1 MSIFLIFVFRL
12 SSGKFFVLVV
22 KLLRGI
28 LVIFFIFRFRDGNLV
43 CVDFGGGGLVGI
55 GWLDY
60 MFRFIF
66 GVWGFCC
73 FVYGFFGVGVM
84 LIRKI
89 YRNIVLYIK
98 DLYIVSYLCYI

>member
-1 MSIFLIFVFRL
+1 MRGIFRSMSIFFIFVFRL

-73 FVYGFFGVGVM
+73 FVYGFLGVGVM
-84 LIRKI
+84 LIRK
-89 YRNIVLYIK
+89 YIE
-98 DLYIVSYLCYI
+98 I